1 MNSNPVEVEYN
12 RELWDLGQIRT
23 KEQGILPGNKNGIQ
37 GVVTG
42 LLGEVI
48 VEHFL
53 DKHGVPYTKTQG
65 TDALHGHDL
74 WINGEKVEIKSK
86 WRHCYPMPDYD
97 ASVMDYTRKFQ
108 DVSYY
113 IFVSLWR
120 KSKYPRVDVVDQFKT
135 AHIVG
140 WCTPAELKERGKFWG
155 DGMVDRTNNQV
166 MRNGSM
172 NILIDKL
179 NSVESLLERVGTK

>member
-12 RELWDLGQIRT
+12 KELWDLGQTRT
-23 KEQGILPGNKNGIQ
+23 KAQGILPGNKNGIQ

-53 DKHGVPYTKTQG
+53 ESHNIPYAVTRNTEDQ
-65 TDALHGHDL
+65 HGHDL
-74 WINGEKVEIKSK
+74 SICGEKVEIKSK
-86 WRHCYPMPDYD
+86 WRHAYPMPDYD

-120 KSKYPRVDVVDQFKT
+120 KSGYPRVDVVDQFKT
-135 AHIVG
+135 AHVLG
-140 WCTPAELKERGKFWG
+140 WCTPAELEERGKFWG
-155 DGMVDRTNNQV
+155 NGMVDRTNNQV

-179 NSVESLLERVGTK
+179 NSVESLLERVRAK